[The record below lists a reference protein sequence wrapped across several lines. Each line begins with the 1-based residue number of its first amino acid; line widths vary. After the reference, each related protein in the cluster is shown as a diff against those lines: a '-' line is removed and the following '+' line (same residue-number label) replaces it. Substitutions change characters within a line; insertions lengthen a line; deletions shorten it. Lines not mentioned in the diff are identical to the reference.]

1 MKNIFLILT
10 VIWFGCAT
18 PGPGPQGP
26 PGPQGELGTQ
36 GVPGPQGPPGEQGP
50 QGLKG
55 DPGPVGPVDPVLIKK
70 LEDALN
76 SELSAA
82 NKEVVSA
89 SVHFSF
95 GIAPPIMGFAVMT
108 NYGKIYQL
116 KNKNEVTMGDSF
128 ELLVRVA
135 EYDDFVSLSFLSGAE
150 GQKHFYLAITE
161 SGLSFVSED
170 LKNWSSKGDI
180 PLK

>member
-26 PGPQGELGTQ
+26 PGPQGEPGTLGER
-36 GVPGPQGPPGEQGP
+36 GPQGS
-50 QGLKG
+50 
-55 DPGPVGPVDPVLIKK
+55 PGPAGQVDPALIKK

-76 SELSAA
+76 GD
-82 NKEVVSA
+82 
-89 SVHFSF
+89 FSF
-95 GIAPPIMGFAVMT
+95 GIAPPSMGFAVMT

-150 GQKHFYLAITE
+150 GQKHFYMAITE
-161 SGLSFVSED
+161 SGKSYVSED
-170 LKNWSSKGDI
+170 LKKWSYKGDI

>member
-1 MKNIFLILT
+1 MKNIFLILA
-10 VIWFGCAT
+10 VIWLGCAT

-26 PGPQGELGTQ
+26 PGPQGEPGTLGER
-36 GVPGPQGPPGEQGP
+36 GPQGS
-50 QGLKG
+50 
-55 DPGPVGPVDPVLIKK
+55 PGPAGQVDPALIKK

-95 GIAPPIMGFAVMT
+95 GIAPPVMGFAVMT

-135 EYDDFVSLSFLSGAE
+135 DYDDFVSLSFLSGAE

>member
-26 PGPQGELGTQ
+26 PGPQGEPGTLGER
-36 GVPGPQGPPGEQGP
+36 GPRGSPGPAGQ
-50 QGLKG
+50 
-55 DPGPVGPVDPVLIKK
+55 VDPALIKK

-76 SELSAA
+76 GDLAEA
-82 NKEVVSA
+82 KQEVVTA

-95 GIAPPIMGFAVMT
+95 GIAPPSMGFAVMT

-150 GQKHFYLAITE
+150 GQKHFYMAITE
-161 SGLSFVSED
+161 GGKSYVSED
-170 LKNWSSKGDI
+170 LKKWSYKGDI

>member
-1 MKNIFLILT
+1 
-10 VIWFGCAT
+10 
-18 PGPGPQGP
+18 
-26 PGPQGELGTQ
+26 
-36 GVPGPQGPPGEQGP
+36 
-50 QGLKG
+50 
-55 DPGPVGPVDPVLIKK
+55 
-70 LEDALN
+70 
-76 SELSAA
+76 
-82 NKEVVSA
+82 
-89 SVHFSF
+89 
-95 GIAPPIMGFAVMT
+95 MGFAVMT

-116 KNKNEVTMGDSF
+116 KNKNEVTMGDSLK
-128 ELLVRVA
+128 LLVRVA

>member
-26 PGPQGELGTQ
+26 PGPQGE
-36 GVPGPQGPPGEQGP
+36 PGAPGK
-50 QGLKG
+50 QGLPGIQGNPGAPGKQGNPG
-55 DPGPVGPVDPVLIKK
+55 DPGKVNPALIQK

-76 SELSAA
+76 GGLAEV
-82 NKEVVSA
+82 KEEVVTA

-95 GIAPPIMGFAVMT
+95 GIAPPSMGFAVMT

-150 GQKHFYLAITE
+150 GQKHFYMAITE
-161 SGLSFVSED
+161 SGKSYVSED
-170 LKNWSSKGDI
+170 LKKWSYKGDI

>member
-1 MKNIFLILT
+1 MKHIFLLAT
-10 VIWFGCAT
+10 VLWMGCAT
-18 PGPGPQGP
+18 TGAQGP
-26 PGPQGELGTQ
+26 PGPQGD
-36 GVPGPQGPPGEQGP
+36 PGPTGPSGEQGPPGQVGT
-50 QGLKG
+50 
-55 DPGPVGPVDPVLIKK
+55 PGKPGKVDSALIKK

-170 LKNWSSKGDI
+170 LKNWSSKGDV

>member
-1 MKNIFLILT
+1 MKNIFLILA
-10 VIWFGCAT
+10 VIWLGCAT

-26 PGPQGELGTQ
+26 PGPQGEPGTLGER
-36 GVPGPQGPPGEQGP
+36 GPQGS
-50 QGLKG
+50 
-55 DPGPVGPVDPVLIKK
+55 PGPAGQVDPALIKK

-95 GIAPPIMGFAVMT
+95 GIAPPVMGFAVMT

-150 GQKHFYLAITE
+150 GQKHFYMAITE
-161 SGLSFVSED
+161 SGKSYVSED
-170 LKNWSSKGDI
+170 LKKWSYKGDI

>member
-1 MKNIFLILT
+1 MKNYFLILS
-10 VIWFGCAT
+10 VIWLGCAT
-18 PGPGPQGP
+18 LGSGSQGI
-26 PGPQGELGTQ
+26 PGPQGEPGIQ
-36 GVPGPQGPPGEQGP
+36 GDRGPEGS
-50 QGLKG
+50 KG
-55 DPGPVGPVDPVLIKK
+55 DPGPTGEVDPSLIKK

-76 SELSAA
+76 DMQSAA
-82 NKEVVSA
+82 KKEIVSA

-116 KNKNEVTMGDSF
+116 KNKNEVTMGDNF
-128 ELLVRVA
+128 EFLIRVA

-150 GQKHFYLAITE
+150 GQKHFYMAITE
-161 SGLSFVSED
+161 SGRSYVSED
-170 LKNWSSKGDI
+170 LKNWSSKVDL